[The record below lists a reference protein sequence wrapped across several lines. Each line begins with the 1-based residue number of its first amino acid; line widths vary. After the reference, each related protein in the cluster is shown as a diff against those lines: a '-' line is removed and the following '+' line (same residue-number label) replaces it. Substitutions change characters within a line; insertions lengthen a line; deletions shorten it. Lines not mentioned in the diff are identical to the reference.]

1 MNESIED
8 DNKRS
13 QDFNKLLF
21 DQLMVPYYSYCYDV
35 ADNADNAS
43 SLPDTSNH
51 VDSVPVTVLTV
62 GTHPH

>member
-21 DQLMVPYYSYCYDV
+21 DQLFVPSHSYCYDV

-43 SLPDTSNH
+43 PLPDISNR
-51 VDSVPVTVLTV
+51 VDLVPATVLTV
-62 GTHPH
+62 GTHLH